1 MSRRPFQKRGCKRRR
16 GFSLVEVVVSS
27 MLVGL
32 VLVGAMDCLGAVIR
46 GRMSTSDSGRGEQLA
61 QELMTEILSQS
72 YKEPVDTP
80 TFGRE
85 SSESGS
91 SRPDWDDVDDYD
103 GWSAAPPKYR
113 NDNVIFN
120 ASGWQRDVTVELID
134 PANPATV
141 SGTDQGLKRITI
153 TVQHN
158 GQVVTRLVALRSD
171 KYTIP

>member
-16 GFSLVEVVVSS
+16 GFSLVEVAVSS
-27 MLVGL
+27 LLVGL
-32 VLVGAMDCLGAVIR
+32 VLVGAMDCLGGVIR
-46 GRMSTSDSGRGEQLA
+46 GHMNTSNAGRGPLLA
-61 QELMTEILSQS
+61 GQLMTEILSQS
-72 YKEPVDTP
+72 YEEPVDPP

-85 SSESGS
+85 SPESGVN
-91 SRPDWDDVDDYD
+91 RLVWDDVDDYD
-103 GWSAAPPKYR
+103 GWSATPPEYR
-113 NDNVIFN
+113 NGNVIFN

-134 PANPATV
+134 PTDPATV